1 MKNLYVFLLSA
12 TLVSCADQDM
22 PINDNAAS
30 VSGTL
35 NQLAP
40 DLVLG
45 EPASGSSYAWDSDRR
60 ASNYDYSQY
69 DDVEEG
75 TILTNVLDQSS
86 NWNSNTYSLAVA
98 DNSGRS
104 KGIAPSE
111 TTSPVKT
118 KTTETPK
125 QTTETGAA
133 PTQKSLKII
142 KDGTMTVQTENIDSS
157 KFNIDKLVYQWG
169 GYYHTEKLEHYDKR
183 SVYTLVIRI
192 PADHYEKVLAGIE
205 KGGDK
210 IEFKN
215 ITALDM
221 TEEYNDVQTQLLNKK
236 AYLNRYLELLSQAKN
251 VKEILMIED
260 HIRPLQND
268 IERHIGRLRYL
279 DDKVG
284 FSTLNVMLYQLHEDE
299 EEPIDENSFWHRLGK
314 SFKSG
319 WSIVV
324 NFVLA
329 IIAVWPQILV
339 LLAVVLFIRSRRKR
353 ILEWFK
359 K

>member
-1 MKNLYVFLLSA
+1 
-12 TLVSCADQDM
+12 M
-22 PINDNAAS
+22 PKIGEAETAS
-30 VSGTL
+30 GAI
-35 NQLAP
+35 NQLVPEVA
-40 DLVLG
+40 LG
-45 EPASGSSYAWDSDRR
+45 EPASGSSYAWESDSRG
-60 ASNYDYSQY
+60 ANYDYSQY

-75 TILTNVLDQSS
+75 TIMANIFDQ
-86 NWNSNTYSLAVA
+86 NDHATYSFSVNATSNA
-98 DNSGRS
+98 GSS
-104 KGIAPSE
+104 KSMAASDK
-111 TTSPVKT
+111 TSPVKT
-118 KTTETPK
+118 KTAETPK

-157 KFNIDKLVYQWG
+157 KFNIDKLVHQWG

-183 SVYTLVIRI
+183 SVYNLVIRV

-215 ITALDM
+215 ITAFDV
-221 TEEYNDVQTQLLNKK
+221 TEEYNDIQTQLQNKK
-236 AYLNRYLELLSQAKN
+236 AYLNRYLQLLSQAKN

-284 FSTLNVMLYQLHEDE
+284 FSTLSVMLYQLHEDE

-324 NFVLA
+324 NFVLS

-339 LLAVVLFIRSRRKR
+339 LLAFFLFIRSRRKR
-353 ILEWFK
+353 IIEWFK